1 MRLGGARR
9 ILLPAAGRTSADR
22 DDSMAAE
29 NIQSLIAATGV
40 EDLERRFEAQR
51 QAFAGEAYPSLER
64 RRDRLD
70 RLEQALRTHEAEIRH
85 AIAEDFGHRSHDETL
100 LFEQFM
106 CIEGIRH
113 ARSELR
119 KWMRPKRRGVAWWSL
134 PGRAVVTHQPLGV
147 IGVVVPWNYPLS
159 LAVGPCIPALAA
171 GNRVMIKMSEYTPRI
186 GALFERLIAGAFDP
200 TEVTVVNGG
209 VEVARRFTSLPFDH
223 LLFTGSTPVGREVM
237 KSAAENLTPVTLELG
252 GKSPVI
258 VGRDFDIAEAA
269 RRIMHGKLANGG
281 QTCIAPDYALVPAG
295 SVEAFIAACRE
306 ATERLYPRLVENL
319 DYTSIINDRHFGRL
333 AGYVDEASRRG
344 ARVHKL
350 HPDEADPGRRRFSP
364 IALTAVT
371 DDMRVMQEEIFGP
384 ILPVVPYDDIGDA
397 IRFVRQRSHPLALY
411 YFGGGEGRQRVL
423 RETISG
429 GVTVNNTLL
438 HFAQEDL
445 PFGGVGPSGIGAYHG
460 SEGFRT
466 FSQAKPIYYDSR
478 LSGSALLRPPYGK
491 LFQIVTR
498 LLHR

>member
-1 MRLGGARR
+1 
-9 ILLPAAGRTSADR
+9 
-22 DDSMAAE
+22 MAAE
-29 NIQSLIAATGV
+29 SIQSLIAATGV

-51 QAFAGEAYPSLER
+51 RAFAGEAYPTPER

-70 RLEQALRTHEAEIRH
+70 RLEQALRRHEADIRR

-119 KWMRPKRRGVAWWSL
+119 KWMRPRRRGVAWWSL

-147 IGVVVPWNYPLS
+147 IGIVVPWNYPLS
-159 LAVGPCIPALAA
+159 LAVGPSIPALAA
-171 GNRVMIKMSEYTPRI
+171 GNRVMVKMSEYTPRI
-186 GALFERLIAGAFDP
+186 GALFEQMIAEAFEP
-200 TEVTVVNGG
+200 TEMTVVNGG

-258 VGRDFDIAEAA
+258 VGGDFDVAEAA

-281 QTCIAPDYALVPAG
+281 QTCIAPDYALVPAA
-295 SVEAFIAACRE
+295 SVDAFIAACRD
-306 ATERLYPRLVENL
+306 ATLRLYPALVDNL

-333 AGYVDEASRRG
+333 AGYVEEARLKG
-344 ARVHKL
+344 ATVHKL
-350 HPDEADPGRRRFSP
+350 HPDESDAARRRFSP
-364 IALTAVT
+364 VALTAVSA
-371 DDMRVMQEEIFGP
+371 DMRVMREEIFGP
-384 ILPVVPYDDIGDA
+384 ILPVVPYGEVGEA
-397 IRFVRQRSHPLALY
+397 IAFVRERSHPLALY
-411 YFGGGEGRQRVL
+411 YFGGGEGRKRVL

-491 LFQIVTR
+491 LFQLVTR